1 MITNLFSENL
11 WFTAVFVFLLSFS
24 AAYFALPS
32 IIYVVKRKNL
42 MDNPNER
49 SSHKKRT
56 PTLGGISFFVSL
68 VFTLMVFRSFY
79 QG

>member
-24 AAYFALPS
+24 VAYFALPS

-42 MDNPNER
+42 MDKPNER
-49 SSHKKRT
+49 SSHK
-56 PTLGGISFFVSL
+56 
-68 VFTLMVFRSFY
+68 
-79 QG
+79 